1 MLTHSAFN
9 KNVNDVRFSETC
21 AVNANGKRIVRSCL
35 PRGSRP
41 GFGSVINDVPEQ

>member
-1 MLTHSAFN
+1 MLTLSPFN
-9 KNVNDVRFSETC
+9 ENGNDVRFLETC
-21 AVNANGKRIVRSCL
+21 AVKANGKRIVRSCL